1 MVTKLPNLLTT
12 SRIAVI
18 PILIGV
24 LMFVSDPAGSWVAF
38 AIYVYACI
46 TDFFDGYLAR
56 EMQQESTLGMFLDP
70 IADKLLVASVLLT
83 LMGIDRMGGLT
94 ILPASVILCRE
105 IIVSGLREFLAQIKV
120 SVPVT
125 KLAKWKTSIQML
137 AIGFLLVGP
146 SGPDFGPVSTT
157 EIGIYGLWGAAVLTL
172 FTGYDY
178 LLVVMRQLT
187 AKDGS
192 KKEK

>member
-178 LLVVMRQLT
+178 LLVGMRQLT

>member
-1 MVTKLPNLLTT
+1 MVTKLPNLLTI

-83 LMGIDRMGGLT
+83 LMGKAGL
-94 ILPASVILCRE
+94 
-105 IIVSGLREFLAQIKV
+105 VSALGLGKV
-120 SVPVT
+120 RKYAVV
-125 KLAKWKTSIQML
+125 SI
-137 AIGFLLVGP
+137 LLVAAIVTP
-146 SGPDFGPVSTT
+146 PDVITQIILF
-157 EIGIYGLWGAAVLTL
+157 AVVYTL
-172 FTGYDY
+172 YELSIFMVK
-178 LLVVMRQLT
+178 LVENQR
-187 AKDGS
+187 D
-192 KKEK
+192 KEADTPTDSV